1 MALRWVVMAL
11 LSGSI
16 SWTQAQD
23 NSLRD
28 PEALYLDGLAGTTP
42 VVLKVQSLTP
52 VYATRNLTAHVGN
65 FVANEEVIL
74 VAHHPDSYLVRAKAG
89 KLEGWVSPKT
99 VSSPDPAVI
108 KTLRAAIEEES
119 RYQNAI
125 KKKEVIAGMT
135 FDHVLQTLGKP
146 DNKSFREDE
155 NGRFDLWS
163 YVTYETVIEQRP
175 YRDPVTGQ
183 IFTESVRVKVPS
195 GSLDIEFKG
204 GRVSA
209 VEKKR
214 STVQTQNSIRLR

>member
-1 MALRWVVMAL
+1 MVFRWVFLAL
-11 LSGSI
+11 LSGSL
-16 SWTQAQD
+16 SWAQAQD

-28 PEALYLDGLAGTTP
+28 PEALYLDGVSGMAP
-42 VVLKVQSLTP
+42 VVLKVQALTP

-74 VAHHPDSYLVRAKAG
+74 VAHHADSYLVRAKTG
-89 KLEGWVSPKT
+89 KLEGWVSPKN
-99 VSSPDPAVI
+99 VSAPDPAII
-108 KTLRAAIEEES
+108 KTLRAAVEEEL

-125 KKKEVIAGMT
+125 QKKEVISGMT
-135 FDHVLQTLGKP
+135 FEHVLKALGKP

-163 YVTYETVIEQRP
+163 YIAYDTQIEQRP
-175 YRDPVTGQ
+175 YRNPLTGQ
-183 IFTESVRVKVPS
+183 IYMETVRVKVPV
-195 GSLDIEFKG
+195 GSLDVEFKG

-214 STVQTQNSIRLR
+214 DTNQTHNSIRPR

>member
-1 MALRWVVMAL
+1 MVFRWVFLAL
-11 LSGSI
+11 LSGSL
-16 SWTQAQD
+16 SWAQAQD

-28 PEALYLDGLAGTTP
+28 PEALYLDGVSGMAP
-42 VVLKVQSLTP
+42 VVLKVQALTP

-74 VAHHPDSYLVRAKAG
+74 VAHHTDSYLIRAKTG
-89 KLEGWVSPKT
+89 KLEGWVSPKN
-99 VSSPDPAVI
+99 VSAPDPAII
-108 KTLRAAIEEES
+108 KTLRAAVEEEL

-125 KKKEVIAGMT
+125 QKKEVISGMT
-135 FDHVLQTLGKP
+135 FEHVLKALGKP

-163 YVTYETVIEQRP
+163 YIAYDTQIEQRP
-175 YRDPVTGQ
+175 YRNPLTGQ
-183 IFTESVRVKVPS
+183 IYMETVRVKVPV
-195 GSLDIEFKG
+195 GSLDVEFKG

-214 STVQTQNSIRLR
+214 DTNQTHNSIRPR